1 MHSIYVLFSLRDKQ
15 FYTGDTEDLEARVMD
30 RFKGK
35 VDSTRTRRPLQLMY
49 YEACLERADALH
61 RERYL
66 KTTWGKRYLRNRL
79 RKSLELLKV

>member
-1 MHSIYVLFSLRDKQ
+1 MHYIYVLFSLRDKQ

-35 VDSTRTRRPLQLMY
+35 VDSTRTRRPLQLVY